1 MKSVDVNFVRG
12 VWIRGCQGDI
22 GHEKVGFSMKNS
34 LKDSD
39 GECRFEVVKVTT
51 GSKDRLLDLTMKSV
65 DVRFVD
71 VRFVDARLV
80 DSRLS
85 RRQWVIKVGSS
96 I

>member
-1 MKSVDVNFVRG
+1 MMTSVDVRFVGG

-22 GHEKVGFSMKNS
+22 RHEKVGSSMKNG

-39 GECRFEVVKVTT
+39 EECRFEVVKVAI
-51 GSKDRLLDLTMKSV
+51 GSKGRLLDLTVKSV
-65 DVRFVD
+65 FVW
-71 VRFVDARLV
+71 FVDARLV

-85 RRQWVIKVGSS
+85 RRQWALKVGSS